1 MDYVKML
8 VWLAVIGAIVLYGSR
23 LVGRAAAKTGV

>member
-1 MDYVKML
+1 MDYIKML
-8 VWLAVIGAIVLYGSR
+8 IWLAVVGAIVLYGSK